1 MMGLAGSKKVQLLPR
16 GSRAKITPAE
26 ISSSPVGTRSELS
39 QVLVTG
45 STSSPRYSL
54 QRPRSRAHPGA
65 REDEPRTRL
74 EA

>member
-54 QRPRSRAHPGA
+54 Q
-65 REDEPRTRL
+65 
-74 EA
+74 